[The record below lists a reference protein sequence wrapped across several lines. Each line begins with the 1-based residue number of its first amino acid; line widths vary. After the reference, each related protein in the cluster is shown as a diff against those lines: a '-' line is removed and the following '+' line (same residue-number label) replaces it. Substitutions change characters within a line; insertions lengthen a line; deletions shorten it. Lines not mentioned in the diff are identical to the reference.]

1 MHNIEVVVILLAVM
15 AALSAVAE
23 MIRISY
29 PVLLVVV
36 GLIIGLI
43 PGLPI
48 IELKPEVVFFM
59 FLPPLLYAAAWATS
73 WHDFKKMSRPITLL
87 AVGLVLFTTSIVA
100 IIAHYMIPDFSW
112 PLAFLLG
119 AIISPPD
126 AVAAT
131 SVTKGLNVP
140 KRVLIILEGESLVN
154 DASGLIAFRYALIAV
169 TTGNFVFWE
178 ASLNFIMV
186 VIGGIIVGLLVGYVF
201 YYIHKLCT
209 TSSTIDVILTLL
221 TPFIAYTVAE
231 RIHTSGVLA
240 VVVAG
245 LFLTF
250 RASEM
255 FSHQTRIHALG
266 VWDTMVFILN
276 GIVFILMGLQLPTIL
291 KGIETNYSVPAMVGY
306 GLLIGVSIMVIRL
319 LWVFPGAYVP
329 RMLSHKIRETE
340 TRPSWKA
347 VFITGWTG
355 MRGVVSLAAALAL
368 PVTLENGSPFPHR
381 DLILFVTF
389 VVIMFTLVFQGLS
402 LPYIIKKLDL
412 PTSNQEEIEEQQA
425 RMKLASSVILHI
437 EENFALGVVHDDVLN
452 QVKNKYELKI
462 NHLNKKVRT
471 EENIKDAGHLFDQL
485 NKMQKELLTVERNVI
500 LQMHKQGTVGEE
512 VLRRL
517 EYELDLEESRLEL
530 DEKMVIAEV

>member
-36 GLIIGLI
+36 GLGIGLI
-43 PGLPI
+43 PGLPT
-48 IELKPEVVFFM
+48 IELKPEIVFFV

-73 WHDFKKMSRPITLL
+73 WHDFKKLKRPITML
-87 AVGLVLFTTSIVA
+87 AIGLVLFTTSIVA
-100 IIAHYMIPDFSW
+100 VVAHYVIPDFSW

-140 KRVLIILEGESLVN
+140 KRVLTILEGESLVN
-154 DASGLIAFRYALIAV
+154 DASGLIAFRYAVIAV
-169 TTGNFVFWE
+169 STGNFVFWE
-178 ASLNFIMV
+178 ASLNFVLV
-186 VIGGIIVGLLVGYVF
+186 VLGGIAVGIVVGYF
-201 YYIHKLCT
+201 FFYIHKLCT

-221 TPFIAYTVAE
+221 TPFIAYILAE

-245 LFLTF
+245 LFLTY

-255 FSHQTRIHALG
+255 FTHQTRIHAIA
-266 VWDTMVFILN
+266 VWETMVFILN
-276 GIVFILMGLQLPTIL
+276 GIIFILIGLQLPTIM
-291 KGIETNYSVPAMVGY
+291 KGIQEHYSLLALVGY
-306 GLLIGVSIMVIRL
+306 GLLIGVVVMVVRM
-319 LWVFPGAYVP
+319 LWVYPGAYVP
-329 RMLSHKIRETE
+329 RMLSKKIRETE
-340 TRPSWKA
+340 TSPSWKA
-347 VFITGWTG
+347 VFVTGWTG

-368 PVTLENGSPFPHR
+368 PTMMDNGQPFPQR

-402 LPYIIKKLDL
+402 LPYIVRKLNM
-412 PTSNQEEIEEQQA
+412 PASNQEEVEEQHA
-425 RMKLASSVILHI
+425 RVKLASSVILHI
-437 EENFALGVVHDDVLN
+437 EENYALGVVHDDVLN

-462 NHLNKKVRT
+462 NHLNRKVRT
-471 EENIKDAGHLFDQL
+471 EEHAKDTTLLFQQL
-485 NKMQKELLTVERNVI
+485 NDMQKQLLKIERGAI
-500 LQMHKQGTVGEE
+500 LEMHKQGSVGEE

-530 DEKMVIAEV
+530 DEKMVATQG

>member
-36 GLIIGLI
+36 GLVIGLI

-48 IELKPEVVFFM
+48 IELKPEVVFFI
-59 FLPPLLYAAAWATS
+59 FLPPLLYAAAWSTS
-73 WHDFKKMSRPITLL
+73 WHDFKKMKRPITLL
-87 AVGLVLFTTSIVA
+87 AVGLVLFTTTLVA
-100 IIAHYMIPDFSW
+100 VIAHYMIPDFTW

-140 KRVLIILEGESLVN
+140 KRVLVILEGESLVN

-169 TTGNFVFWE
+169 TTGNFIFWE

-186 VIGGIIVGLLVGYVF
+186 VVGGIAVGLLVGYVF
-201 YYIHKLCT
+201 YNIHKLCT
-209 TSSTIDVILTLL
+209 TSSMIDVILTLL
-221 TPFIAYTVAE
+221 TPFVAYTVAE

-245 LFLTF
+245 LFLTY
-250 RASEM
+250 RASVM

-266 VWDTMVFILN
+266 VWETMVFILN
-276 GIVFILMGLQLPTIL
+276 GVIFILMGLQLPAIL
-291 KGIETNYSVPAMVGY
+291 KGIETNYSLPLMIGY
-306 GLLIGVSIMVIRL
+306 GLLIGVGIMIIRL
-319 LWVFPGAYVP
+319 LWVFPGAYLP
-329 RMLSHKIRETE
+329 RILSKRIRDAEE
-340 TRPSWKA
+340 RPNWKA

-368 PVTLENGSPFPHR
+368 PVTLNDGSPFPQR

-402 LPYIIKKLDL
+402 LPYLIRKFNL
-412 PTSNQEEIEEQQA
+412 PSSNQEEMEEQHA
-425 RMKLASSVILHI
+425 RIKLANSVILHI
-437 EENFALGVVHDDVLN
+437 EENYAMGVVHDDVLN

-471 EENIKDAGHLFDQL
+471 EENTKDTTRLFDQL
-485 NKMQKELLTVERNVI
+485 NKMQKELLKVERNVI
-500 LQMHKQGTVGEE
+500 LDMHKQGTVGEE

-530 DEKMVIAEV
+530 DEKMVAAEV